1 MKKRKIDNQKL
12 RTYNQN
18 KRSKNMEEIK
28 GTVERINSK
37 GIRVDGRWFNY
48 SKYIGEEIPQV
59 NEGDKVKIDVKGDW
73 IMRFKLLDQGSSEE
87 NKRESFQ
94 MPKLRRE
101 TDRQIVITRL
111 ACLNTATE
119 ILKLYAKP
127 ITSKNLFKVAEELES
142 WVWRNLREE
151 DTEGINDPEFG
162 DLAKVNF
169 EARGN
174 NGKKA
179 TT

>member
-1 MKKRKIDNQKL
+1 
-12 RTYNQN
+12 
-18 KRSKNMEEIK
+18 MEEIK
-28 GTVERINSK
+28 GTVEKVNPK

-48 SKYIGEEIPQV
+48 SKYIEEEIPEI

-73 IMRFKLLDQGSSEE
+73 IMRFKLLARESLGE
-87 NKRESFQ
+87 NKRENFQ

-101 TDRQIVITRL
+101 NDRQIVITRL

-127 ITSKNLFKVAEELES
+127 ITSKNLFKVAEELEA

-151 DTEGINDPEFG
+151 DTESMSDPEFG
-162 DLAKVNF
+162 DLHKASF
-169 EARGN
+169 EAKEN

>member
-1 MKKRKIDNQKL
+1 
-12 RTYNQN
+12 
-18 KRSKNMEEIK
+18 MEEIK
-28 GTVERINSK
+28 GTVERVNPK

-48 SKYIGEEIPQV
+48 SKYIEEEIPEI

-73 IMRFKLLDQGSSEE
+73 IMRFKLLARESFEE
-87 NKRESFQ
+87 NKRENFQ
-94 MPKLRRE
+94 MPKLKRD
-101 TDRQIVITRL
+101 TDRQVVITRL

-142 WVWRNLREE
+142 WVWRNLTEE
-151 DTEGINDPEFG
+151 NTENIHDPEFE
-162 DLAKVNF
+162 DLHKVNF
-169 EARGN
+169 EAKEN